1 MTKQA
6 WALIA
11 IGAGSWF
18 SWYPVI
24 AARGLVPLWA
34 PLPFI
39 ALLAAST
46 TFLFPQR
53 RLAIVTTASACTF
66 LGDYSG
72 YFIWRPLDGV
82 SASYTPLIVAGVTIA
97 VLLVV
102 LVTSL
107 LIRIFAPLGGMRP
120 RSLWILLI
128 FCLTFELVVV
138 ATTPLALSYR
148 IAQNDRTAAS
158 RFVSLKQSV
167 EKTVADGQSVCDGP
181 TLQRHYS
188 GPSFTTKDWNYITHN
203 AVLENGYF
211 FTVHCQQEDGYA
223 IQVEPARENIDGT
236 RSFCTDET
244 RRTGCR
250 LEWNRSRYQCVPC
263 SR

>member
-1 MTKQA
+1 MTKQT
-6 WALIA
+6 WAITA

-24 AARGLVPLWA
+24 AARGLVPWWM

-46 TFLFPQR
+46 IFLFPR
-53 RLAIVTTASACTF
+53 RLFAIVTAASACTF

-72 YFIWRPLDGV
+72 YFIWQPLDGV
-82 SASYTPLIVAGVTIA
+82 GASYTPLIVAGVTIT
-97 VLLVV
+97 VMLVA

-107 LIRIFAPLGGMRP
+107 LIRKFAPLAGIRP

-128 FCLTFELVVV
+128 FCLSFELVVV
-138 ATTPLALSYR
+138 AATPLALSYR

-167 EKTVADGQSVCDGP
+167 EKTVADGQSACDGSA
-181 TLQRHYS
+181 LQRHYS
-188 GPSFTTKDWNYITHN
+188 GPSFTTSDWNYITNN
-203 AVLENGYF
+203 AVFENGYSY
-211 FTVHCQQEDGYA
+211 TVHCHQDGYA
-223 IQVEPARENIDGT
+223 IQAEPARKNIDGT

-250 LEWNRSRYQCVPC
+250 LEWNRSRYLCVPC
-263 SR
+263 SE